1 MLKKSKSKLVYI
13 SIILILILLSC
24 GTIFINN
31 SSNNK
36 KVHAETTTLSV
47 NKRTSFG
54 VLFCFHFYSAC

>member
-13 SIILILILLSC
+13 SIILMLIFLSC

-47 NKRTSFG
+47 DKRTPNE
-54 VLFCFHFYSAC
+54 VLFCCYAIFN